1 METKTTE
8 VEVMTQIR
16 HDVDSLRQALADT
29 LEDPRLSVYW
39 FNQLTRTKD
48 RIVNVRRNRAQLHV
62 KVRDDWYAVDDDRD
76 VFTIE

>member
-1 METKTTE
+1 MMTTA
-8 VEVMTQIR
+8 IR
-16 HDVDSLRQALADT
+16 HNVDSLQQALADT

-48 RIVNVRRNRAQLHV
+48 RIVNVRRVRGLLQV
-62 KVRDDWYAVDDDRD
+62 KVRDNWYAIDDPRD